1 MERWIRSAGLVL
13 LASSVGLLVS
23 SAALAQ
29 GLLIPTDE
37 RLEPLA
43 LASHEVRVEIQDH
56 GAVTHVTQE
65 FENRTGQML
74 EATYYFAIPPG
85 SVTTDFA
92 LWMNGERI
100 SGEVLPRDQARATY
114 EGIVRRMRDPG
125 LLEYVDGE
133 LFQARIFPVP
143 ANGRQRVEIAFATTL
158 RQQGD
163 TLHYRYPVHASAGEI
178 GSFVVEGT
186 VASRHPIASL
196 YAPYHAIDES
206 ATGERS
212 RRFSM
217 EQQRV
222 DPTQDFELFIGLA
235 GDDVGFS
242 MLTWDDGSREDG
254 YFMLTL
260 APSPELEQL
269 DVLPKQVTFVVD
281 TSGSMSGDKMTQAR
295 EMLRY
300 SVRNLRPDDTFQLIG
315 FSGSVQALFETPRP
329 ASRGNINEA
338 LAFIDAMQPRGNT
351 NISDALARALQDPA
365 TAERPHTILFVT
377 DGLPTAGETR
387 VDQILQATRRGI
399 SDGDRRV
406 FAFGV
411 GYDVNTSLLD
421 GIAQRGR
428 GESGYVRPGEDMSD
442 IIGTFY
448 DGIGAPLLTQLAIDF
463 GDARVSDVYPN
474 PLPDLYRGRSIT
486 VFGRID
492 ANQSGAV
499 VVRGRAARETVTIEH
514 GADFSAPEG
523 VDTSF
528 VASLWASRRVQS
540 LLDAIAEEGE
550 TTARR
555 EEVVALAT
563 RWGIVTP
570 YTSYLAVEPG
580 EQLVQQPTL
589 GGSSVGRGNRG
600 PAPAEEAEPAIGG
613 APFYGVV
620 DRGGHGGG
628 AGVTRSS
635 GATRTDAPP
644 APRAAAAPLADQD
657 AVSGAAAV
665 EGAIARNERRQ
676 RTVLDEAQTT
686 QQVGQRTFSRI
697 GEVWVE
703 QGLEQRTADRV
714 VDAMS
719 DAYFALLRD
728 NPDLRAVLSLG
739 DRVRFRHA
747 GAVWEVR

>member
-1 MERWIRSAGLVL
+1 
-13 LASSVGLLVS
+13 
-23 SAALAQ
+23 
-29 GLLIPTDE
+29 
-37 RLEPLA
+37 
-43 LASHEVRVEIQDH
+43 
-56 GAVTHVTQE
+56 
-65 FENRTGQML
+65 
-74 EATYYFAIPPG
+74 
-85 SVTTDFA
+85 
-92 LWMNGERI
+92 
-100 SGEVLPRDQARATY
+100 
-114 EGIVRRMRDPG
+114 
-125 LLEYVDGE
+125 
-133 LFQARIFPVP
+133 
-143 ANGRQRVEIAFATTL
+143 
-158 RQQGD
+158 
-163 TLHYRYPVHASAGEI
+163 
-178 GSFVVEGT
+178 
-186 VASRHPIASL
+186 
-196 YAPYHAIDES
+196 
-206 ATGERS
+206 
-212 RRFSM
+212 
-217 EQQRV
+217 
-222 DPTQDFELFIGLA
+222 
-235 GDDVGFS
+235 
-242 MLTWDDGSREDG
+242 
-254 YFMLTL
+254 
-260 APSPELEQL
+260 
-269 DVLPKQVTFVVD
+269 
-281 TSGSMSGDKMTQAR
+281 
-295 EMLRY
+295 
-300 SVRNLRPDDTFQLIG
+300 
-315 FSGSVQALFETPRP
+315 
-329 ASRGNINEA
+329 
-338 LAFIDAMQPRGNT
+338 
-351 NISDALARALQDPA
+351 
-365 TAERPHTILFVT
+365 
-377 DGLPTAGETR
+377 
-387 VDQILQATRRGI
+387 
-399 SDGDRRV
+399 
-406 FAFGV
+406 
-411 GYDVNTSLLD
+411 VNTSLFD